1 MSAISCLFV
10 LVLIPVCM
18 GLSFPVSCSK
28 EFQDRINKRFGGTQN
43 RSAFI
48 VEVVTK
54 ELDRL
59 DALDIEMKIRDR
71 LLTDKV
77 IPEVRKQ
84 LKKYEYDQILVMW
97 NGTQE
102 DRNEL
107 RGRLTVKVSDDDL
120 KRSLHEV
127 MKDYE

>member
-1 MSAISCLFV
+1 MTISCLLV
-10 LVLIPVCM
+10 LVFIPICM
-18 GLSFPVSCSK
+18 GLSFPVSCSQ
-28 EFQDRINKRFGGTQN
+28 EFQDRLNKRFGGTQN

-48 VEVVTK
+48 VEVVTN
-54 ELDRL
+54 ELNRL
-59 DALDIEMKIRDR
+59 DALDIEMKLREKLI
-71 LLTDKV
+71 TEKV

-84 LKKYEYDQILVMW
+84 LKKYEYDQILIMW